1 MFSAF
6 YQTESLSSSTDS
18 LHKSQKEIHH
28 PSPETKKNSEN
39 YKYKQKIRIYYKEQ
53 LWSSAEDLLMLF
65 CVSINNEQQ

>member
-39 YKYKQKIRIYYKEQ
+39 YKQKIRIYYKEQ

-65 CVSINNEQQ
+65 